1 MLTVKPAATAMAA
14 AAASV
19 ESADV
24 CSGSAYR
31 TCRLALTNPGV
42 AVSNRCCQLV
52 ELEYC
57 YCDIIQRIS
66 DARDKIW
73 CLSDVSC
80 TQSSLGASDDS

>member
-1 MLTVKPAATAMAA
+1 LTA
-14 AAASV
+14 
-19 ESADV
+19 
-24 CSGSAYR
+24 
-31 TCRLALTNPGV
+31 
-42 AVSNRCCQLV
+42 RCCQLV

-66 DARDKIW
+66 DARAKIW